1 LGGVQATALIN
12 RVESGGLFMTK
23 WILIVLVAAG
33 GVLLFREHSVCA
45 QATPLAQNLDGLQGF
60 YDFSTIG
67 TAELGTANSGEC
79 AVNGMVTAGLTDG
92 AIRLDGHGN
101 LTGSNLG
108 ISIGATDC
116 SSPNFSFAGKYTV
129 QKTDSGDKTIA
140 ATGMLTMTFQG
151 RPAAC
156 FGTVLVNQPF
166 TLVATIVGED
176 AKTFTIE
183 TSGVGTGSTYAEGP
197 PPGPISCTAPIL
209 NFVTSGTGKRIGN

>member
-1 LGGVQATALIN
+1 VTGNDTQLI
-12 RVESGGLFMTK
+12 ESSQGILMAK
-23 WILIVLVAAG
+23 WILVVLMAVG
-33 GVLLFREHSVCA
+33 GVLLLREYSVQA
-45 QATPLAQNLDGLQGF
+45 QATPLAQNLDGLEGF

-67 TAELGTANSGEC
+67 TAELGTADSGEC
-79 AVNGMVTAGLTDG
+79 EVNGMVSAGLTDG

-101 LTGSNLG
+101 LSGSNLG

-129 QKTDSGDKTIA
+129 QKTDSGNRTIE
-140 ATGMLTMTFQG
+140 ATGTLTMTFQG

-166 TLVATIVGED
+166 TLVATTAEG
-176 AKTFTIE
+176 KTTNFTIQ
-183 TSGVGTGSTYAEGP
+183 TSGIGSGSTYSEAP

-209 NFVTSGTGKRIGN
+209 NFVTSGTGKRINN

>member
-1 LGGVQATALIN
+1 MA
-12 RVESGGLFMTK
+12 K
-23 WILIVLVAAG
+23 WMLVVLMAVG
-33 GVLLFREHSVCA
+33 GVLLLREYSVQA
-45 QATPLAQNLDGLQGF
+45 QATPLAQNQDGLEGF

-67 TAELGTANSGEC
+67 TAELGTANSGDCE
-79 AVNGMVTAGLTDG
+79 ANGMVSAGLTDG

-101 LTGSNLG
+101 LSGSNLG

-129 QKTDSGDKTIA
+129 QKTDSGNKTIE
-140 ATGMLTMTFQG
+140 ATGTLTMTFQG

-166 TLVATIVGED
+166 TLVATTAEG
-176 AKTFTIE
+176 KTTNFTIE
-183 TSGVGTGSTYAEGP
+183 TSGVGSGSPYSEAP

-209 NFVTSGTGKRIGN
+209 NFVTSGTGKRINN